1 MQFRFFIHNGLIGSF
16 YRVIRHDC
24 ARWLTEHIFQLNVDR
39 LHAIGLLKDKLHIVG
54 RLTNHIHRR
63 TLTIGDTFH
72 ASHILL
78 FHQEAHTLLAFVTDD
93 FLGRKGRVADRQL
106 AHVNVSTSS
115 LYQFGEAVEVAT
127 RSVVVDRNDRIL
139 VRFSDCADHV
149 SRTFLHLR
157 ISTLNGVQLDTA
169 GVLTGVHGGDS
180 TTAHTDAIVITTN
193 HNYFLTRLRITLQGI
208 PFVSETYTAGQHDYF
223 VVRVFLVILRM
234 FEGQQRTAD
243 QRLAKLVSKVGST
256 VGGLDQDLLRCL
268 VEPGT
273 RIEDLLPA
281 ACTLCAW
288 ISRHI
293 DSGTSDRQ
301 RGLTTTQTVTDLTT
315 RTGSRTVERLYGS
328 REVVCLRFQGDHGVN
343 IFDREEIR
351 LVG

>member
-1 MQFRFFIHNGLIGSF
+1 M
-16 YRVIRHDC
+16 
-24 ARWLTEHIFQLNVDR
+24 
-39 LHAIGLLKDKLHIVG
+39 
-54 RLTNHIHRR
+54 
-63 TLTIGDTFH
+63 
-72 ASHILL
+72 
-78 FHQEAHTLLAFVTDD
+78 
-93 FLGRKGRVADRQL
+93 
-106 AHVNVSTSS
+106 STSS
-115 LYQFGEAVEVAT
+115 LYQFGETVEVAT
-127 RSVVVDRNDRIL
+127 RSVVVDRNNWIL
-139 VRFSDCADHV
+139 IALRNRTDHV
-149 SRTFLHLR
+149 SRAFLHLR

-180 TTAHTDAIVITTN
+180 TTAHTNAIVITTN

-208 PFVSETYTAGQHDYF
+208 PFVGVTHTAGQHDYF
-223 VVRVFLVILRM
+223 VIRIFLVILRM

-243 QRLAKLVSKVGST
+243 QWLAKLVSEVGST

-268 VEPGT
+268 VKPGT
-273 RIEDLLPA
+273 RIEDLLPT

-315 RTGSRTVERLYGS
+315 RTGSRTVERLYGG

-351 LVG
+351 LVGG